1 MDVVAVFQKVV
12 TDPSMSWVLFK
23 HGTCVM
29 LLNPEEDF
37 RKQAITL
44 LKNHG
49 PVIPGT
55 PSGDFDVTRIP
66 DIQGWIVTGN
76 FPGIMMYVFEDE
88 AGNNN
93 SDLEIGMLGRTKRD
107 LDAKF
112 VHVIHV
118 EDHRI
123 KIA

>member
-76 FPGIMMYVFEDE
+76 FPGIMIYVSFDE
-88 AGNNN
+88 AKNKDDVEVG
-93 SDLEIGMLGRTKRD
+93 LIGRNKRERDTKE
-107 LDAKF
+107 LD
-112 VHVIHV
+112 VMHV
-118 EDHRI
+118 ED
-123 KIA
+123 KTKNA